1 MRATDIP
8 GFAQLSGSEKL
19 LLAEE
24 IWHSLAR
31 DETSVPVP
39 DSHVEELQKRLTR
52 QRANPGHLL
61 TLAELQQRVE
71 SRK

>member
-8 GFAQLSGSEKL
+8 GYAEPSGSEKL

-39 DSHVEELQKRLTR
+39 DSHIEELRKRLARQRSNPGPLLTLEELQERL
-52 QRANPGHLL
+52 A
-61 TLAELQQRVE
+61 
-71 SRK
+71 SRR